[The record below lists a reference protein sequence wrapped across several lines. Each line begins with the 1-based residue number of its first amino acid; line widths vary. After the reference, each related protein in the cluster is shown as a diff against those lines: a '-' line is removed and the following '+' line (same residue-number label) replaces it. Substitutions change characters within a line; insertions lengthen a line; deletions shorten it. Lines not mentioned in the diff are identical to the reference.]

1 MSSQQ
6 WRDLLSTDLSSL
18 SGTKDSKAMKRR
30 QHIYNILMPRSSPDP
45 GVRPRNTVGEPVVWQ
60 GRRYLPSVLPA
71 ENVVREILWELYE
84 LNFTYEFIS
93 LDRRACDNLDLMDSD
108 QLLERESL
116 ISKCF
121 VLHTFKSIPLPN
133 RNYGLAADDLR
144 ERLPYLQRMVH
155 VMMAWKGRKPRTFDL
170 ADQSL
175 VGQQATDLEEVA
187 TKYYC
192 QQFYLYFGRAAQVP
206 HRLFPMDCVA

>member
-18 SGTKDSKAMKRR
+18 SGTSDSKAMKRR
-30 QHIYNILMPRSSPDP
+30 QQIHNILMPRLSLDP
-45 GVRPRNTVGEPVVWQ
+45 GVKPRNTVGEPVVWQ
-60 GRRYLPSVLPA
+60 DRSYLPSVLPA
-71 ENVVREILWELYE
+71 ENVVRQILWELYE

-108 QLLERESL
+108 QLLKRETL

-121 VLHTFKSIPLPN
+121 VQRTFKSVPLPN
-133 RNYGLAADDLR
+133 HNYGLAADEPR

-155 VMMAWKGRKPRTFDL
+155 VMMAWKGSKPL
-170 ADQSL
+170 AFNLEDQSP
-175 VGQQATDLEEVA
+175 VGQQATELEEVA

-192 QQFYLYFGRAAQVP
+192 QQFCRYFGRAAQVP
-206 HRLFPMDCVA
+206 HRLFPMDCVV